1 MSLFGAL
8 RAGVSGLFAESQSIA
23 MVADNI
29 ANLNTTGYKEA
40 TPRFSTLV
48 TAQAGTN
55 SFTPGGVKVNT
66 LYNIDQQGLLEASAT
81 PTDLA
86 ISGNGFFVVSDNPT
100 AGAGIVTYT
109 RAGSFRADANGDLVN
124 TAGLYLKGF
133 PIVNGVVQQT
143 SVFNSL
149 PTINIANLTSSPIAS
164 TTANLGAN
172 LPSIAATGDNF
183 NLSVQTLDKQGG
195 QHTAVFT
202 YTKTATNNQ
211 WDVTATVTNASFV
224 DPDADNNG
232 TVGDNALI
240 AGTTSTRLGTITFG
254 ADGTLASVTASTA
267 AGDIATVNA
276 SNEFVFDID
285 YDSNLATAAADDRVT
300 LTVNKGTVGQADG
313 FTQFAGTFVPSFIT
327 QNGRQFGS
335 ATGINI
341 ESDGKVSAL
350 FDNGETREVFQIPLA
365 VFPNPLALTPLSG
378 NTFASTAAA
387 GNAIP
392 RGPNTGGAGEVSA
405 GSLEA
410 STVDLANEFTK
421 MIITQRAFSANTRV
435 ITTSDEMLDEL
446 TRIVR

>member
-276 SNEFVFDID
+276 SN
-285 YDSNLATAAADDRVT
+285 
-300 LTVNKGTVGQADG
+300 DG

-405 GSLEA
+405 GSDRRPRERIHQ
-410 STVDLANEFTK
+410 DDHNP
-421 MIITQRAFSANTRV
+421 
-435 ITTSDEMLDEL
+435 
-446 TRIVR
+446 TRIFSEHPRHNDI